1 MSKCFFT
8 DCEKSGVFQ
17 CSRCKKVKYCCAE
30 HQKLD
35 WNTHKRNCSAGPSPI
50 PATGNADVPSE
61 NKGSDVPLGQS
72 TDQRHCRCMF
82 CGEALVLGSEEEAVG
97 HMKVCVALQEQ
108 LASKDQFTVPSI
120 VKEKYTKN

>member
-1 MSKCFFT
+1 MHKRICGAGYSPVT
-8 DCEKSGVFQ
+8 A
-17 CSRCKKVKYCCAE
+17 AE
-30 HQKLD
+30 HA
-35 WNTHKRNCSAGPSPI
+35 NI
-50 PATGNADVPSE
+50 PLE

-82 CGEALVLGSEEEAVG
+82 CGEALVLGSEEEAIG